1 MISIIKTTLK
11 LTLFTF
17 FITACS
23 SVVIKDK
30 PQKTT
35 PNIPSTTVSNCPNWK
50 SGDTIKIKK
59 DTVIPKG
66 CSYQRVSF
74 SLEKENIAFDCQG
87 AVLNG
92 LKQNKPNSIFIAY
105 SKASEPRNWAFSV
118 YKSGINIKNCHIKN
132 YIDGIVIR
140 FRVPKKQHELLRK
153 KTNVVSIE
161 NQLRDDAPKN
171 ITISN
176 TKIHSSH
183 KHGIYM
189 QRYVSH
195 IIFEQGEIKYSG
207 NSAIYMESGTRHNEI
222 RNSYFYKNG
231 YTNYKRKK
239 RMRMPKYPTGERE
252 AIAVDSS
259 AYNKIIGNTFKN
271 NGKGAVFLYKNCFEK
286 HKNKAQLPR
295 FQHSNYNQI
304 KNNHFIDERYGVWLA
319 SRQSKQ
325 LSRFKCGDPIMY
337 KTRGLFGSEK
347 YYHDY
352 AKNNQV
358 VNNTFKNITEGI
370 VVEDDNNMI
379 TNNKFSGS
387 SNVDIMIGTPYR
399 SKSKNDP
406 VKGIII
412 ENNQRDTGELKL
424 KFIGGSKEGA

>member
-1 MISIIKTTLK
+1 MAT
-11 LTLFTF
+11 
-17 FITACS
+17 
-23 SVVIKDK
+23 KDK
-30 PQKTT
+30 PQNTS
-35 PNIPSTTVSNCPNWK
+35 PQLSSVISSNCPNWK
-50 SGDTIKIKK
+50 SGDTVKINKN
-59 DTVIPKG
+59 TVIPKG

-74 SLEKENIAFDCQG
+74 SLEKENITFDCQG
-87 AVLNG
+87 ASLNG
-92 LKQNKPNSIFIAY
+92 LKQNKPNSIFVAY
-105 SKASEPRNWAFSV
+105 SKTSEPRDWAFSV
-118 YKSGINIKNCHIKN
+118 YKSGIKIKNCHIKN
-132 YIDGIVIR
+132 YIDGVVIR
-140 FRVPKKQHELLRK
+140 FRVPKKQHGLLRQK
-153 KTNVVSIE
+153 KKVVTIE
-161 NQLRDDAPKN
+161 RQLRRDAPKH

-189 QRYVSH
+189 QRYVSY
-195 IIFEQGEIKYSG
+195 ITFKEGEIKHSG
-207 NSAIYMESGTRHNEI
+207 NSAIYMESGTRYNEI

-239 RMRMPKYPTGERE
+239 RMRMPKFPTGERE

-271 NGKGAVFLYKNCFEK
+271 NGKGAIFLYKNCFEK

-304 KNNHFIDERYGVWLA
+304 KNNNFINERYGVWLA

-325 LSRFKCGDPIMY
+325 LSRFKCGDPVMY
-337 KTRGLFGSEK
+337 KTSGIFGNEK

-358 VNNTFKNITEGI
+358 VNNTFKNVVEGI
-370 VVEDDNNMI
+370 VIEDDKN
-379 TNNKFSGS
+379 TVLNNKFRGS
-387 SNVDIMIGTPYR
+387 ANSDITIGTPYR

-406 VKGIII
+406 VKGTIL
-412 ENNQRDTGELKL
+412 EGNQRDTSQLKL
-424 KFIGGSKEGA
+424 KFIDGSKKGS